1 MFEFNI
7 YTWLIIIFTLVIV
20 GITGFLRYIGRND
33 DYWKIR
39 GVKYHPRQSLFKIL
53 KVLSTSTFPELV
65 KTGYHEYGRVYGTFS
80 FSQPAI
86 TISDPKLLRDIFVK
100 DFNYFSH
107 RQDQAFNDKILDTM
121 ISVLNGEDWKRIRT
135 IISPA
140 FTSKQ
145 MRKMEN
151 IINGCSKTVLKTF
164 EKYYKNG
171 EPVDCKAIFGAFVTD
186 AIALS
191 AFATKVDSLN
201 NPDHIF
207 VKMIKECNQAFD
219 IKRVIFL
226 SLIPRRLQ
234 AYFRLGALKPMDFFK
249 KVVVETIKERREK
262 GVRYDDFLQSLMD
275 AVEEQKPE
283 VKKTDT
289 KEEEDVH
296 DQYGSVTNTQMP
308 KQLKYKWLSEDE
320 LVAQCILFYF
330 VGYETTASTIAYMAY
345 ALATNQQWQDKL
357 IAEVD
362 EAFKKHGEV
371 GYDAVRDMKLMD
383 AVVSET
389 LRMYPPGLMTA
400 RITTSDYKLGDT
412 GIVLEKGIP
421 VLIPLYA
428 MHYDVEFFPEP
439 ETFNPERFM
448 DSSKVK
454 HPQYTY
460 LPFGEGPRNCLGM
473 RFALLEIKLC
483 MANILH
489 HYKFRTHSTTKVPL
503 EYKKYSVFLSV
514 TELPL
519 ALEKINPSADS
530 TL

>member
-65 KTGYHEYGRVYGTFS
+65 KTGYHEYGRVYGSFS

-107 RQDQAFNDKILDTM
+107 RQDQAFSDKILDTM

-164 EKYYKNG
+164 EKHYKNG

-262 GVRYDDFLQSLMD
+262 GV
-275 AVEEQKPE
+275 
-283 VKKTDT
+283 
-289 KEEEDVH
+289 
-296 DQYGSVTNTQMP
+296 VT
-308 KQLKYKWLSEDE
+308 S
-320 LVAQCILFYF
+320 F
-330 VGYETTASTIAYMAY
+330 
-345 ALATNQQWQDKL
+345 
-357 IAEVD
+357 
-362 EAFKKHGEV
+362 
-371 GYDAVRDMKLMD
+371 
-383 AVVSET
+383 
-389 LRMYPPGLMTA
+389 
-400 RITTSDYKLGDT
+400 
-412 GIVLEKGIP
+412 
-421 VLIPLYA
+421 
-428 MHYDVEFFPEP
+428 
-439 ETFNPERFM
+439 
-448 DSSKVK
+448 
-454 HPQYTY
+454 
-460 LPFGEGPRNCLGM
+460 
-473 RFALLEIKLC
+473 
-483 MANILH
+483 
-489 HYKFRTHSTTKVPL
+489 
-503 EYKKYSVFLSV
+503 
-514 TELPL
+514 
-519 ALEKINPSADS
+519 
-530 TL
+530 